1 MIEGIDVLFF
11 LAIFC
16 VFTILLLSPAIIATF
31 FWISYR
37 KDVNYFR
44 YVSVALIL
52 VYAIATFLGA
62 LDIFLEWIYQNY
74 GPWLE
79 SSGYL
84 SVSVLLERLILFY
97 GWLMIT
103 VTWVSVFAVPYLLL
117 KYRSRTFSILKA
129 KH

>member
-1 MIEGIDVLFF
+1 MIEGIGVLFF